1 MTLRS
6 RCLSSR
12 PSKSTAA
19 GSCGWRA
26 PLSCRCITITRSAAK
41 TWPSCPITWRHRP
54 GQVWRESRKR
64 WKPQEQ
70 PSEMLY
76 TSLCS
81 GRGHGWGTLEER
93 ARLSILISLR
103 ITISRPRRI
112 SLSWNSETP
121 SSSSKSRWWQSWI
134 NHSDGGSADPH
145 SPPLRGGE
153 CVNAKAPLAPAQVV
167 VLERDGTEAFAG
179 DFEDRV
185 ENRRRNL
192 RDRLLAGAGDPAV
205 GLHELNID
213 LLRILVYAGN
223 WEFVEAP
230 LNSMPVLDCG
240 RLIHGVVITP
250 GDLPFDLL
258 LNRQRIHQGKSLF
271 EDHVHTMQCQLAAFG
286 DLDRM
291 HLGTN
296 RGGRPRRPAA
306 IIDGDAARPALRQ
319 RRSPSGHFGHHVE
332 GSHEVIA
339 VHETSDTLLGIGRIA
354 QNQLAPVHVR
364 ILACDVRKLVDEA
377 FHVKAIGGGAGAS
390 ACPDRNVSFRR
401 VNGEAVVRG
410 EVRWRR

>member
-1 MTLRS
+1 MS
-6 RCLSSR
+6 
-12 PSKSTAA
+12 
-19 GSCGWRA
+19 
-26 PLSCRCITITRSAAK
+26 
-41 TWPSCPITWRHRP
+41 
-54 GQVWRESRKR
+54 
-64 WKPQEQ
+64 
-70 PSEMLY
+70 Y

-205 GLHELNID
+205 GLHELNIN
-213 LLRILVYAGN
+213 LLRILVHAGDRKLI
-223 WEFVEAP
+223 EAP
-230 LNSMPVLDCG
+230 LNRVSVFDRG
-240 RLIHGVVITP
+240 GLIHGVVVSP
-250 GDLPFDLL
+250 GDLAFDLFS
-258 LNRQRIHQGKSLF
+258 NRQRIHERKSLL
-271 EDHVHTMQCQLAAFG
+271 EDDVHPMECEFPGLG
-286 DLDRM
+286 DLDGMDLSTDSGCRS
-291 HLGTN
+291 
-296 RGGRPRRPAA
+296 RRPAA
-306 IIDGDAARPALRQ
+306 VVDSDTARPAFRQ
-319 RRSPSGHFGHHVE
+319 RRSPSRHLCHHIE
-332 GSHEVIA
+332 GSHEIIP
-339 VHETSDTLLGIGRIA
+339 VHETSDSLLRIGWIA
-354 QNQLAPVHVR
+354 QDQFTPVHVR
-364 ILACDVRKLVDEA
+364 IFSGNVGQFVDEA
-377 FHVKAIGGGAGAS
+377 FHVEAVGGGAGPA
-390 ACPDRNVSFRR
+390 ARPNRNVSFWR
-401 VNGEAVVRG
+401 VNGDAVVRD
-410 EVRWRR
+410 EIWRR